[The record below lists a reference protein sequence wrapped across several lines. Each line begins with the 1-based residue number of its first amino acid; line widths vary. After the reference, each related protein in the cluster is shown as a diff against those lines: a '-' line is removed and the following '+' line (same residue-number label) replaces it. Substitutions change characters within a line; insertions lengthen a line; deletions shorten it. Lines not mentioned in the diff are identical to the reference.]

1 MFSKDLC
8 RNMGMEWNKLTEN
21 SLGFVS
27 LLENSKHST
36 QNTRAP
42 PTGCAYIS
50 TVTFWCKALPSHK
63 AITFVAKALSFI
75 PCIFRTHYLT
85 IWSAPSLQRSAK
97 FFVVE
102 VLQIRGV
109 LVFLRC
115 VQLFYEFH
123 CELTAIYLITRYFV
137 VENNCYLWQLN
148 LRFCKILS
156 TTIVV
161 RQLLWYRSVL
171 AGPIHLNYTCFG
183 CRTQLY
189 QVSS

>member
-1 MFSKDLC
+1 MQKYGDGMKQAHWKFIRFCVIARKLETFNAKYQSTTYWLC
-8 RNMGMEWNKLTEN
+8 LHIN
-21 SLGFVS
+21 SYFWMQRTS
-27 LLENSKHST
+27 HT
-36 QNTRAP
+36 Q
-42 PTGCAYIS
+42 
-50 TVTFWCKALPSHK
+50 SHYN
-63 AITFVAKALSFI
+63 FVAKALSFI